1 MFNQYSE
8 ILSILYRKHAAVKAR
23 YQPLLSS
30 FIVMGVVAVLKNN
43 RASHAQT
50 PFQASKL
57 GNVCAIAMR
66 HFHDTCDTEV
76 SKSTI
81 SV

>member
-1 MFNQYSE
+1 LINIQKFPQ
-8 ILSILYRKHAAVKAR
+8 LDRKHAAVKAA

-30 FIVMGVVAVLKNN
+30 FIVIGGVLKKN

-50 PFQASKL
+50 HFQANKL
-57 GNVCAIAMR
+57 GNVCAITMLY
-66 HFHDTCDTEV
+66 FHDLCYTEV

-81 SV
+81 PV